1 MNVRKLIG
9 NTPTIKINYE
19 YEEKWGS
26 IYTKLEYYNYSGSI
40 KDRIASYILEKE
52 KENGTLKDG
61 QAIVEVTSGNTGI
74 AFSAMG
80 ALYGHEVHIFM
91 PDWASLE
98 RRKLIEMYGAHVHL
112 VSKEEGGFKK
122 ALELAEEFAIEND
135 AYRPLQFDNKY
146 NVEAQYRT
154 TGQEIIDTIPDV
166 NAFVSGIGTGGTL
179 MGIGKRLKDN
189 NPDSKIFA
197 LEPST
202 LSILK
207 MGMEEGTHMIEGIGD
222 DFIPGIVNKDLIDDI
237 VLIDDLDAINMSKR
251 IAKEF
256 GLGVGISSGAN
267 FLASVIMDNEDL
279 KIATVFPDD
288 NKKYITTKLSEKIDE
303 NPELLSNK
311 VKLIGFEVI

>member
-1 MNVRKLIG
+1 MNIEKLIG
-9 NTPTIKINYE
+9 NTPMIKIDYE
-19 YEEKWGS
+19 YENRNGS

-40 KDRIASYILEKE
+40 KDRIASYIIQKE
-52 KENGTLKDG
+52 RENGNLKEG
-61 QAIVEVTSGNTGI
+61 QSIVEVTSGNTGI
-74 AFSAMG
+74 SFSAIG

-91 PDWASLE
+91 PDWVSLE

-112 VSKEEGGFKK
+112 VSKEEGGFKR
-122 ALELAEEFAIEND
+122 ALELAEEFSLENG
-135 AYRPLQFDNKY
+135 AYRPLQFDNVL
-146 NVEAQYRT
+146 NIEAQYK
-154 TGQEIIDTIPDV
+154 TGQEIIDAIPDV

-207 MGMEEGTHMIEGIGD
+207 MGMEEGSHMIEGIGD
-222 DFIPGIVNKDLIDDI
+222 DFIPGIVEEDLIDDI
-237 VLIDDLDAINMSKR
+237 VLIHDCDAINMSKI

-256 GLGVGISSGAN
+256 GLGIGISSGAN
-267 FLASVIMDNEDL
+267 FLASVLMDCDEL

-288 NKKYITTKLSEKIDE
+288 NKKYITTKLSEKIDDNE
-303 NPELLSNK
+303 DLISNK
-311 VKLIGFEVI
+311 IKLIDFEVI